1 MHIHIHMLVI
11 SLIEFFTENDYVH
24 ALFSMFTYS
33 FFNPFSFKKTG
44 WTRQP
49 NHAHIFSTKQCSQS
63 NL

>member
-24 ALFSMFTYS
+24 ALLSMFTYS

-44 WTRQP
+44 
-49 NHAHIFSTKQCSQS
+49 
-63 NL
+63 